1 MSVLDTEIMNFE
13 GNSWT
18 TRDASTGLICFG
30 MTGSGKSSGP
40 LRSIAIRYLELG
52 YGGIVFCAKPDEC
65 ETWAAYARETG
76 REKDIIK
83 LSEET
88 FSFLDYEFSRPAE
101 EGGGQVE
108 NVVAIFLEVV
118 KISKDK
124 KAGSTND
131 EYWENAI
138 KQFLRNTISLL
149 VMAREPVTLPNIK
162 AAIDTALRSNEIAEN
177 LKEYFADFKYLCGI
191 EYGDEI
197 RRAPGNAGFET
208 AIRKFEEE
216 ISKTDGERKEVQ
228 QTIDASRQYCNS
240 LMMKAIF
247 FSNHHSPDYE
257 LACNYFLI
265 EFPQLDER
273 TRSNTISSFTVLAD
287 SMLRGEFLRCFG
299 SDTSSL
305 IMEDMYRQGK
315 ILIVDQDVKR
325 HGLVGQMTAA
335 IIKLCFEKM
344 IERREDI
351 TDSNARPVFL
361 WGDECQFF
369 ALDYDQKFQTT
380 ARSSRTLTVYATQNL
395 DNLYDGYGKE
405 KANSLIGNLGTK
417 IFCQNGDHTTNKW
430 AADSIGQ
437 EVLRRHS
444 QNIGDSK
451 SGSMKGD
458 YNKSDNFTEGWSE
471 QKDYKV
477 DIVNFTTLQTGGPRG
492 QCKVGYI
499 FWQSGR
505 ILKNDDVYV
514 RGAINQKCRKMCGAR
529 LERHC
534 PPIPKIGSKDTPK
547 GLSIYWYDYA
557 NLAFFIFSSIATAAG
572 LYLIFAEKDHLLL
585 EIPEVG
591 IITVATILLWF
602 VAFAM
607 DTSWAVFKTIIE
619 LLWFKLRKKRRPKI
633 KVINRVPLVVFT
645 WLYLLLV
652 LILVTQVQ
660 LHLYEGKPFLH
671 LIGFG
676 LLASL
681 AHRFLK
687 SAGGRSIPVN

>member
-65 ETWAAYARETG
+65 ETWEAYAGETG

-83 LSEET
+83 LSNET

-118 KISKDK
+118 KITKDK
-124 KAGSTND
+124 KSGGTND
-131 EYWENAI
+131 EYWQNAI

-149 VMAREPVTLPNIK
+149 VLAKEPVTLPNIK
-162 AAIDTALRSNEIAEN
+162 AAIDTALRSNDMAEN
-177 LKEYFADFKYLCGI
+177 LKEYYS
-191 EYGDEI
+191 
-197 RRAPGNAGFET
+197 
-208 AIRKFEEE
+208 KFESFCEQE
-216 ISKTDGERKEVQ
+216 FMLSERQEANEDDLEGALMTFEVVYRKVKGEALNKQVI
-228 QTIDASRQYCNS
+228 QTARQYCNK
-240 LMMKAIF
+240 LMLKSIF
-247 FSNHHSPDYE
+247 YDHIHCPDFE
-257 LACNYFLI
+257 LAQNYFMI

-305 IMEDMYRQGK
+305 VMEDMYRQGK
-315 ILIVDQDVKR
+315 ILFVDQDVKR
-325 HGLVGQMTAA
+325 HGMVGQMTAA

-505 ILKNDDVYV
+505 ILKNGDVYV
-514 RGAINQKCRKMCGAR
+514 CGAINQKCRKMCGAR
-529 LERHC
+529 FERHC

-547 GLSIYWYDYA
+547 GIGLYWYDYA
-557 NLAFFIFSSIATAAG
+557 NLAFFIFSSIITTTG

-602 VAFAM
+602 AAFAM
-607 DTSWAVFKTIIE
+607 DTLWAVFKTLVE
-619 LLWFKLRKKRRPKI
+619 LLWFKLRKKHRSKI

-645 WLYLLLV
+645 WLYLLLI
-652 LILVTQVQ
+652 LILVAQVQ
-660 LHLYEGKPFLH
+660 QHIYENKPFLH
-671 LIGFG
+671 LLGFG
-676 LLASL
+676 ILASL